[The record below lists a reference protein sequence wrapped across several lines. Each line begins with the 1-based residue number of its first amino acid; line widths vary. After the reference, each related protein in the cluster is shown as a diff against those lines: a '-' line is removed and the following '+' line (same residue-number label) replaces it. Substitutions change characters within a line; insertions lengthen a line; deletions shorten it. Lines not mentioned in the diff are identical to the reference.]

1 MKQVVITGAT
11 GAIGRAL
18 ITESIKNGYEV
29 LAVVHRSSQ
38 RAKDL
43 ENIEHCRVLRL
54 DLSEYRDALAEMEK
68 QGIAWGTNSS
78 KLMNPV
84 EAKPADLSDS
94 TDIAINRTQANSG
107 NIFFHLAWEAPFGAG
122 RDDLKLQMR
131 NVRAAVEAVDFARKL
146 GCQTFVG
153 TGSQAEY
160 GRVERNYREAYGT
173 LERINPALYDHA
185 ENSAETDGDFALHKA
200 SENRDGTNTKDKYRR
215 ISAVSEGLRLRPDT
229 PTNPETGYGS
239 AKLCAGY
246 LTRYYAE
253 QSGMRHIWARILSVY
268 GPYDRAE
275 TMISTAVSRMMRN
288 EETEFSPCEQ
298 IWDYLYS
305 EDAARALLLA
315 GEKGISGKT
324 YVVGSG
330 EAHPLRWYIEKIAEI
345 TGYTKEIGFGKR
357 PYNDKQVM
365 HLVADISELTE
376 DTGFRPMVDFETGIR
391 NMISCQ

>member
-1 MKQVVITGAT
+1 
-11 GAIGRAL
+11 
-18 ITESIKNGYEV
+18 
-29 LAVVHRSSQ
+29 
-38 RAKDL
+38 
-43 ENIEHCRVLRL
+43 
-54 DLSEYRDALAEMEK
+54 
-68 QGIAWGTNSS
+68 
-78 KLMNPV
+78 
-84 EAKPADLSDS
+84 
-94 TDIAINRTQANSG
+94 
-107 NIFFHLAWEAPFGAG
+107 
-122 RDDLKLQMR
+122 
-131 NVRAAVEAVDFARKL
+131 
-146 GCQTFVG
+146 
-153 TGSQAEY
+153 
-160 GRVERNYREAYGT
+160 
-173 LERINPALYDHA
+173 
-185 ENSAETDGDFALHKA
+185 
-200 SENRDGTNTKDKYRR
+200 
-215 ISAVSEGLRLRPDT
+215 
-229 PTNPETGYGS
+229 
-239 AKLCAGY
+239 
-246 LTRYYAE
+246 
-253 QSGMRHIWARILSVY
+253 MRHIWARILSVY